1 MGGSRSRR
9 AALLL
14 GCLALLAVGS
24 RADAR
29 GCPRTPVRL
38 THAGFALSPDGAP
51 LPADAATTPVTLP
64 DAWRARIPDAG
75 GFAWYRFTLPPQ
87 AGGETGDEARC
98 GILLPDVN
106 MNAAV
111 WVNGEWLGEGGP
123 FTEPVAH
130 NFNRPLFFP
139 FPAARLG
146 DGPAHVD
153 VLLYAYADHFGR
165 LGPVWIGP
173 HDVLA
178 RRWEWAYFRQ
188 VTLAKIGTVAAVVT
202 ALGIGT
208 IWISTGFGALYGCFF
223 ASTTAWAVNS
233 LNYWVR
239 DLPTSHWAWDRLVNG
254 ALDQFAVFL
263 ALFFHRLLGVRR
275 PRTER
280 VLVGF
285 GVVAALGAAFV
296 PRPWFAETM
305 MLTHSGITLIGAYV
319 TALSWVYRRTL
330 TPLEARIYLG
340 AWLAQLA
347 FSAHDLGIQ
356 LGLWR
361 GVGYTLPY
369 TVSCMMLAFGTTLA
383 LRYVRTL
390 REALALNETLEHR
403 VREREAELSRQ
414 FDRSR
419 ELERRDILSR
429 ERQRLMREMH
439 DGLGGHLV
447 SSLALAESADDADP
461 EIIAALRDGLEELR
475 LVILSLDAGFTEVP
489 TLLASLRERLEPALE
504 RQGIRFRWGVGEAPT
519 PKHLGPEQMLSV
531 LRILQ
536 EAITNAVKHARATT
550 IEVTTTVDDDA
561 LGITVRDD
569 GGGFGPLVRR
579 GRGLDNMERRAHE
592 LGGRLRV
599 RSDGGGT
606 TVELRLPLA

>member
-1 MGGSRSRR
+1 MTRTPRSSRV
-9 AALLL
+9 LLL
-14 GCLALLAVGS
+14 ACGLGALVAVAS
-24 RADAR
+24 RADAS
-29 GCPRTPVRL
+29 GCPRTPLRL
-38 THAGFALSPDGAP
+38 TEAAFAPSPTVAPLPDGAP
-51 LPADAATTPVTLP
+51 RTAVQLP
-64 DAWRARIPDAG
+64 DAWRSRIPDAG
-75 GFAWYRFTLPPQ
+75 GLAWYRFTVPD
-87 AGGETGDEARC
+87 ADGDETRC
-98 GILLPDVN
+98 GVFLPDVN

-111 WVNGEWLGEGGP
+111 WVDGEWVGEGGAM
-123 FTEPVAH
+123 TEPVAH

-139 FPAARLG
+139 FPAARRG
-146 DGPAHVD
+146 GEPTRVD

-165 LGPVWIGP
+165 LGPIWVGP
-173 HDVLA
+173 HDTLV
-178 RRWEWAYFRQ
+178 RWYEWAYFRQ

-208 IWISTGFGALYGCFF
+208 IWVSTGFGALYGCFF
-223 ASTTAWAVNS
+223 ASTAAWAINS

-239 DLPTSHWAWDRLVNG
+239 DLPMSHWAWDRLVNG

-280 VLVGF
+280 LLVGF
-285 GVVAALGAAFV
+285 GVVAALAAALV
-296 PRPWFAETM
+296 PRPWFAEAM
-305 MLTHSGITLIGAYV
+305 MVTHSAITLIGAYV
-319 TALSWVYRRTL
+319 TALSWVYRKTL

-383 LRYVRTL
+383 LRYVRAL
-390 REALALNETLEHR
+390 REALALNETLEQR
-403 VREREAELSRQ
+403 VRERESELSRQ

-447 SSLALAESADDADP
+447 SSLALAESTDDPDP
-461 EIIAALRDGLEELR
+461 EIVAALRDGLEELR

-519 PKHLGPEQMLSV
+519 PKNLGPEQMLSV

-536 EAITNAVKHARATT
+536 EAITNAVKHAGAST
-550 IEVTTTVDDDA
+550 IEVTTDVTGGA
-561 LGITVRDD
+561 LAITVRDD
-569 GGGFGPLVRR
+569 GSGFGAGVRR
-579 GRGLDNMERRAHE
+579 GRGLDNMEHRARE

-599 RSDGGGT
+599 RSEGVGT

>member
-1 MGGSRSRR
+1 VRGRPRSRR
-9 AALLL
+9 VALLL
-14 GCLALLAVGS
+14 VWLAASLAPLAVGS
-24 RADAR
+24 RSDAR

-38 THAGFALSPDGAP
+38 TEAGFTLSPDGAP
-51 LPADAATTPVTLP
+51 LPPDAAMTPVTLP
-64 DAWRARIPDAG
+64 DAWRQRIPDAG
-75 GFAWYRFTLPPQ
+75 GFAWYRFTLPAQ
-87 AGGETGDEARC
+87 AGDEARC
-98 GILLPDVN
+98 AVFLPDVN

-111 WVNGEWLGEGGP
+111 WVNGEWSGEGGS

-130 NFNRPLFFP
+130 NFNRPLLFP

-146 DGPAHVD
+146 DGPAQVD

-173 HDVLA
+173 YDVLVH
-178 RRWEWAYFRQ
+178 RWEWANFRQ

-208 IWISTGFGALYGCFF
+208 IWVSTGFGALYGCFF
-223 ASTTAWAVNS
+223 VSTTAWAVNS

-239 DLPTSHWAWDRLVNG
+239 DLPMSHWAWDRLVNG

-263 ALFFHRLLGVRR
+263 ALFFHRLVGVRR

-280 VLVGF
+280 ALVGF
-285 GVVAALGAAFV
+285 GVVAALAAAFV

-305 MLTHSGITLIGAYV
+305 MVTHSGITLIGAYV
-319 TALSWVYRRTL
+319 TALSWVYRRAL

-361 GVGYTLPY
+361 GSGYTLPY
-369 TVSCMMLAFGTTLA
+369 TVSCMMLAFGTTLG

-390 REALALNETLEHR
+390 
-403 VREREAELSRQ
+403 REREAELSRQ
-414 FDRSR
+414 FERSR

-447 SSLALAESADDADP
+447 SSLALAESADEADP

-475 LVILSLDAGFTEVP
+475 LVIMSLDAGFTEVP
-489 TLLASLRERLEPALE
+489 ALLASLRERFEPALE
-504 RQGIRFRWGVGEAPT
+504 RSGIRFRWGVGEAPT
-519 PKHLGPEQMLSV
+519 PKHFGPEQMLSL

-550 IEVTTTVDDDA
+550 IEVATTVDDGA

-569 GGGFGPLVRR
+569 GAGFAPIVRR
-579 GRGLDNMERRAHE
+579 GRGLDNMQRRAHE